1 MAHYDEQREEHYKHI
16 EKQKKEV
23 SRYKK
28 AKQFKN
34 KLENALGVVAGI
46 FLFSLAVFVG
56 VMK

>member
-23 SRYKK
+23 SKYKK

-34 KLENALGVVAGI
+34 TAENILGVIAGVC
-46 FLFSLAVFVG
+46 LFALAVFSG
-56 VMK
+56 VMI

>member
-1 MAHYDEQREEHYKHI
+1 MAHYDEQRDSFLHV

-23 SRYKK
+23 SRYRK

-34 KLENALGVVAGI
+34 RAENILGIIAGI
-46 FLFSLAVFVG
+46 CLFALAVFVG